1 MAELTYVKSGQQIG
15 AHTINGLIDALGGP
29 SIPSDGDF
37 TGTSKGALFR
47 KSYSVGAG
55 ISNKN
60 YEFLDVKF
68 AEAPASLSCGYR
80 MTYINLGR
88 DIEFAR
94 EKLDSGH
101 ILCYDGENQQGFEV
115 VSSDFYINGTEGE
128 DNTPNFYD
136 GYVCTKLSAL
146 QKFNVSTGEET
157 KELGYGDGT
166 LYGWKFKVQGD
177 DADSVFVITNE
188 YDEDTVKAFIEGQ
201 GYSDASLDTKS
212 RLAICTKS
220 PKGNVIIKIPNDVE
234 FEPDEDI
241 RFRLRGT
248 VEKNDDGEK
257 RFKVEYYQGY
267 FLANDSDAD
276 TGVRWNNHQFT
287 DITPNPVFGWHT
299 LSVSD
304 WMSGNIS
311 EKIPVYLNLTATY
324 EPATGSGEDFN
335 GQFNVS
341 LEAAEEGR
349 SVPHEG
355 EEEGTNSLCST
366 YVIGQI
372 DFEGDIV
379 DVKQNILGEQ
389 TNIELFND
397 EAISAAVGG
406 MISSEVQKYLPNVD
420 SEVPLLELSSIGKYS
435 YEDDEEGEKDVY
447 EIYQFHNLNNQV
459 TINDNRKK
467 YSDIII
473 RTRSNTQDKKPA
485 IVEYLPLSAL
495 SASGAEISVDTEIP
509 NQTSS
514 LQQLSTAAGEWYQL
528 YNFDKTNADVPAKI
542 WTLGDLDYDKSGK
555 TGRLIDPTTKE
566 LLSVDILVRDNST
579 KQLKYMNLSVD
590 PINVDTYST
599 NTKLKSLT
607 YQRDQF
613 SDRDFLTLRNFS
625 TQPDTKLTAVI
636 SGNGLVD
643 VTDQNTWILTKK
655 YNPLNQMMELT
666 YDKLQL
672 SVDLSASGSEIN
684 VDTEIPNQTSS
695 LQKLSSDDNE
705 WYQLYNFDK
714 TAVDLTVA
722 SDLNGPGRWYAPAPT
737 GLTDTSAL
745 FLVKDTQSKQ
755 LKYAQLSVTP
765 PAVDNCSIQR
775 FWSPDFPGQPQ
786 MLSLNRFWQH
796 PLDGTITGV
805 LSSNNQVV
813 TFSEPGGTGT
823 FLMQNYLNGQLN
835 LKYMKLQLSVDLS
848 AVSADVKCDTDST
861 PAQKSIEKNAGYIQ
875 LHDFPNPTITTK
887 KTTLTNLSATY
898 DLLDSND
905 SILVRSGTELKYKKL
920 QIETKL
926 PGGGGSTSGYSGSI
940 VGDCTLKWNSRGTYR
955 IELWGKDMTYENGL
969 LKSVGNERLI
979 SELETVGYSG
989 S

>member
-1 MAELTYVKSGQQIG
+1 MAELTYVKSGQQVG
-15 AHTINGLIDALGGP
+15 AHTINGIIDALGGP

-37 TGTSKGALFR
+37 TGTSNGALFR

-55 ISNKN
+55 IANKN

-68 AEAPASLSCGYR
+68 AEAPKSLSCGYK

-88 DIEFAR
+88 DIDFAR

-101 ILCYDGENQQGFEV
+101 ILCYDGDTQQGFEV

-128 DNTPNFYD
+128 GNTPNFYD

-146 QKFNVSTGEET
+146 QKFTVSTGEET

-166 LYGWKFKVQGD
+166 LYGWKFKVNGD

-188 YDEDTVKAFIEGQ
+188 YNEDTVKNFITGR
-201 GYSDASLDTKS
+201 GYSDTYLDTKR
-212 RLAICTKS
+212 RLAVCTKS
-220 PKGNVIIKIPNDVE
+220 PKGNILIKVPNDIE
-234 FEPDEDI
+234 FEQDEDI

-248 VEKNDDGEK
+248 IEKNNDGQK

-267 FLANDSDAD
+267 FLANDTDAD
-276 TGVRWNNHQFT
+276 TGVRWNNHKFT
-287 DITPNPVFGWHT
+287 DITPNPVLGWHT

-349 SVPHEG
+349 SVPHQG

-397 EAISAAVGG
+397 EAISSAVGD

-420 SEVPLLELSSIGKYS
+420 SEIPLLELSSIGKYT
-435 YEDDEEGEKDVY
+435 YDEGSEGEKDIY

-473 RTRSNTQDKKPA
+473 RTRSNSDDKKPA

-495 SASGAEISVDTEIP
+495 SASSSEKISVDSEIQS
-509 NQTSS
+509 QTSS
-514 LQQLSTAAGEWYQL
+514 IQLLSTQDSEWYQL
-528 YNFDKTNADVPAKI
+528 YNFDKT
-542 WTLGDLDYDKSGK
+542 
-555 TGRLIDPTTKE
+555 TT
-566 LLSVDILVRDNST
+566 
-579 KQLKYMNLSVD
+579 
-590 PINVDTYST
+590 
-599 NTKLKSLT
+599 
-607 YQRDQF
+607 
-613 SDRDFLTLRNFS
+613 
-625 TQPDTKLTAVI
+625 
-636 SGNGLVD
+636 
-643 VTDQNTWILTKK
+643 
-655 YNPLNQMMELT
+655 
-666 YDKLQL
+666 
-672 SVDLSASGSEIN
+672 
-684 VDTEIPNQTSS
+684 
-695 LQKLSSDDNE
+695 
-705 WYQLYNFDK
+705 
-714 TAVDLTVA
+714 DLTVT
-722 SDLNGPGRWYAPAPT
+722 SDINGPGRWYAPAPT

-745 FLVKDTQSKQ
+745 FLIKDTKSKQ

-775 FWSPDFPGQPQ
+775 SWSPDFQGQPQ
-786 MLSLNRFWQH
+786 MLTLNRFNEH
-796 PLDGTITGV
+796 PLDGTLTRV
-805 LSSNNQVV
+805 LSSNNQVIDLN
-813 TFSEPGGTGT
+813 GNDGT
-823 FLMQNYLNGQLN
+823 FLMQGYRDGKLQ
-835 LKYMKLQLSVDLS
+835 LKYMHLKLSVDLS
-848 AVSADVKCDTDST
+848 AVSADIKCDTDST
-861 PAQKSIEKNAGYIQ
+861 PAQKSIEKNGEYVQ
-875 LHDFPNPTITTK
+875 LYDFDQPAITTK
-887 KTTLTNLSATY
+887 KTTLDNLSATY
-898 DLLDSND
+898 DLLDGND

-926 PGGGGSTSGYSGSI
+926 PGGSGQTSGYTGSI
-940 VGDCTLKWNSRGTYR
+940 VGDPILKWNTQGTYR

-979 SELETVGYSG
+979 SELQTVGYSG